1 MAMHIAVI
9 AKEPRPGH
17 VKTRLCPPCTPDEA
31 CAIAGAALSDTLDAV
46 DRLATVS
53 PIVFERVLLFDG
65 DPRSWL
71 RPGWRVVPQRGDGL
85 AARLANGFVDLGAG
99 VIVGM
104 ETPHVVGALGA
115 ALAALTRGRDAI
127 GPAVDGGYWAIGLHR
142 ADPGV
147 FTDVPMSA
155 SNTGLAQ
162 LRRLHA
168 LGRSV
173 ERLPAARD
181 LDTFDDLVDA
191 ATRRNGSARLR
202 EIARSVTSRVDAA
215 GPIGEISGRG

>member
-1 MAMHIAVI
+1 
-9 AKEPRPGH
+9 
-17 VKTRLCPPCTPDEA
+17 
-31 CAIAGAALSDTLDAV
+31 
-46 DRLATVS
+46 
-53 PIVFERVLLFDG
+53 
-65 DPRSWL
+65 
-71 RPGWRVVPQRGDGL
+71 
-85 AARLANGFVDLGAG
+85 
-99 VIVGM
+99 
-104 ETPHVVGALGA
+104 
-115 ALAALTRGRDAI
+115 
-127 GPAVDGGYWAIGLHR
+127 
-142 ADPGV
+142 
-147 FTDVPMSA
+147 MSA

-191 ATRRNGSARLR
+191 ATRRNGSERLR